1 MLILWDDLSL
11 YIPTSL
17 WCDDNRSK
25 EAWWSDTSIPEED
38 GVVMKWDRIAN
49 EMKQTTTKSAGRLLS
64 CTDMTCMWEKS
75 KWKKW
80 GKELKKSKK
89 EIHLLCGWAPS
100 ASFCAQQPPPPFL
113 AYRMHI
119 YTHIQWDSCYL
130 VVVMVVSMQR
140 IAHAMSSPLDSWLT
154 WVSTTYSQL
163 GRIVGRSVSSTGKE
177 WEQRKEVAQKG
188 VNCKQRDTFMQDRQG
203 APPFRFPHIQC
214 ATTSAA

>member
-1 MLILWDDLSL
+1 
-11 YIPTSL
+11 
-17 WCDDNRSK
+17 
-25 EAWWSDTSIPEED
+25 
-38 GVVMKWDRIAN
+38 MKW
-49 EMKQTTTKSAGRLLS
+49 SRLRPRVPAVYWVARTWHV
-64 CTDMTCMWEKS
+64 CERRVNEKS
-75 KWKKW
+75 
-80 GKELKKSKK
+80 EEKSWRNPRKRF
-89 EIHLLCGWAPS
+89 ICFVDGPLPPHFALNNH
-100 ASFCAQQPPPPFL
+100 PPPFL